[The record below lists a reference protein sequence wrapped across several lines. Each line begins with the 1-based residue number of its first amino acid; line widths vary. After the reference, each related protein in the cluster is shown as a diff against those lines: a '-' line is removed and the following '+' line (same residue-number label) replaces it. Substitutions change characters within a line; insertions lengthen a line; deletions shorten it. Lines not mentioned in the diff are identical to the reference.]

1 MLNLIS
7 SNFYDW
13 SCIDINQVLA
23 KKEEEIKNLK
33 TSVSSL
39 SGNYDV
45 FQIYIDLF
53 YQTVDI
59 EKLKEERDREI
70 DSLQAAIKE
79 KDIGKELLLFY
90 IYYC

>member
-7 SNFYDW
+7 SNFNDW

-39 SGNYDV
+39 SGSHDA

-53 YQTVDI
+53 IKQLT
-59 EKLKEERDREI
+59 LKN
-70 DSLQAAIKE
+70 
-79 KDIGKELLLFY
+79 
-90 IYYC
+90 